1 MYGSV
6 ASMALVERTVKPQD
20 YEVVIRPLPA
30 ADGGGYLA
38 TAPALPGCK
47 SDGDTPQDALANA
60 YDAIACWI
68 EAAEELGRAVPAA
81 TRAAA

>member
-1 MYGSV
+1 M
-6 ASMALVERTVKPQD
+6 KPED
-20 YEVVIRPLPA
+20 YEVVIRPLPV
-30 ADGGGYLA
+30 ADGGRYLA

>member
-1 MYGSV
+1 M
-6 ASMALVERTVKPQD
+6 KPQD
-20 YEVVIRPLPA
+20 YEVVIRPLPVS
-30 ADGGGYLA
+30 DGGGYLA
-38 TAPALPGCK
+38 TVPELPGCK

-68 EAAEELGRAVPAA
+68 EAAEELGRTVPAA

>member
-1 MYGSV
+1 MN
-6 ASMALVERTVKPQD
+6 PQD
-20 YEVVIRPLPA
+20 YEVVIRPLSPS
-30 ADGGGYLA
+30 DGGGYFA
-38 TAPALPGCK
+38 VVPALPGCK

-68 EAAEELGRAVPAA
+68 EAAEELGRAVPVA